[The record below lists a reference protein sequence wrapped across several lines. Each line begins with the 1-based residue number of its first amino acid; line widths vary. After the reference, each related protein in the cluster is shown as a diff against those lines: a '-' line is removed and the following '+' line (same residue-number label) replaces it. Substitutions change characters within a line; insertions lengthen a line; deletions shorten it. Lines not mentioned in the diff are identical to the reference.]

1 MNAEGFRARLYSS
14 LSYMCY
20 LNYANSPSYQ
30 SSEQLI
36 SLVYNNTLLVR
47 IFAGLNFRDFR
58 DCKKIAKLKTHGKKL
73 SQKIN
78 AAKFNTL
85 L

>member
-30 SSEQLI
+30 STEQLI
-36 SLVYNNTLLVR
+36 SLMGCFELVPLL
-47 IFAGLNFRDFR
+47 
-58 DCKKIAKLKTHGKKL
+58 KKT
-73 SQKIN
+73 
-78 AAKFNTL
+78 F
-85 L
+85 

>member
-30 SSEQLI
+30 STEQLI
-36 SLVYNNTLLVR
+36 SLVYNNR
-47 IFAGLNFRDFR
+47 
-58 DCKKIAKLKTHGKKL
+58 
-73 SQKIN
+73 
-78 AAKFNTL
+78 
-85 L
+85 